1 MTKIKGK
8 YNIEELNEILQK
20 ARMNPALRRA
30 IVAIREAM
38 INHDPELVADL
49 SAVKSFIINKIEPE
63 NKIQHFQEDA
73 EYNEKV
79 LGTNLYDYFDSLH
92 HKYALKTGTMPAGMF
107 LVTATG
113 IKQRDPSKREHPI
126 IKLMKKEERDLW
138 KQEFGGKG

>member
-49 SAVKSFIINKIEPE
+49 SAVKSFIIFRIDPANKTD
-63 NKIQHFQEDA
+63 HFQEDA
-73 EYNEKV
+73 DYNKKV
-79 LGTNLYDYFDSLH
+79 LGTDLYTYLDGLH
-92 HKYALKTGTMPAGMF
+92 HKYAFMTGTIPSGIMSF
-107 LVTATG
+107 TATG